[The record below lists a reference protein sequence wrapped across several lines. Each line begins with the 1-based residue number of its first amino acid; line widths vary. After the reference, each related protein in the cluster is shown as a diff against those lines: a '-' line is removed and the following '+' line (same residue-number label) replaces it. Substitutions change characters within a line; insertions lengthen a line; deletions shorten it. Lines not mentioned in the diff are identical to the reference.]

1 MNKTRLDAAS
11 EQNILNMLMDNS
23 IITSDQM
30 SKINSTSSEI
40 GKSKLE
46 TAFELNLADEK
57 EILKILSSTY
67 SLPIIDLQ
75 KYKIDQKLYKDTLNE
90 LNMGKVWGEK
100 YDFA

>member
-30 SKINSTSSEI
+30 SKINLTSDEI

-46 TAFELNLADEK
+46 TAFELNLANENQ
-57 EILKILSSTY
+57 ILKNF
-67 SLPIIDLQ
+67 IINLFFTN
-75 KYKIDQKLYKDTLNE
+75 YRFTKI
-90 LNMGKVWGEK
+90 
-100 YDFA
+100 